1 MACFL
6 NGTEFII
13 FGGEEKLACEVMFSE
28 GSLSSSPV
36 KEGFS
41 LAGKKANATG
51 MNIASK
57 QTRNM
62 DSYLSYDICTQYYSK
77 LYIEKKT
84 WDVKKVGKGKTPSL
98 RVFFAWHYECKTPP
112 YLLRCRPETSDSWR
126 SGH

>member
-6 NGTEFII
+6 KGTEFII
-13 FGGEEKLACEVMFSE
+13 FGGEEKLACEVMFAE

-41 LAGKKANATG
+41 LAGKKANTTG

-62 DSYLSYDICTQYYSK
+62 DSYLSYDICKQ
-77 LYIEKKT
+77 
-84 WDVKKVGKGKTPSL
+84 
-98 RVFFAWHYECKTPP
+98 
-112 YLLRCRPETSDSWR
+112 WR
-126 SGH
+126 LNSFREEDLGC

>member
-28 GSLSSSPV
+28 GSLSSSPN

-57 QTRNM
+57 
-62 DSYLSYDICTQYYSK
+62 
-77 LYIEKKT
+77 
-84 WDVKKVGKGKTPSL
+84 
-98 RVFFAWHYECKTPP
+98 
-112 YLLRCRPETSDSWR
+112 
-126 SGH
+126 

>member
-6 NGTEFII
+6 KGTEFII

-41 LAGKKANATG
+41 LAGKKAIATG

-62 DSYLSYDICTQYYSK
+62 DSYLSYDICK
-77 LYIEKKT
+77 HK
-84 WDVKKVGKGKTPSL
+84 
-98 RVFFAWHYECKTPP
+98 RVNI
-112 YLLRCRPETSDSWR
+112 L
-126 SGH
+126 